1 MTLIRPFYALLAIL
15 LLGSAASAADPWAD
29 RVVEYIPGTGIP
41 QVFGSDPPLFYD
53 LDTASLGEPA
63 RTSGG
68 FVVSPY
74 SGPFAREDI
83 VSIGEG
89 GSLTVAFDEPVEDDP
104 MNPFGI
110 DLLVFGNAF
119 YTLSGGFPFADDAT
133 VTGASIEGGVIELSD
148 DGSTWVEVTGL
159 DADGLYPTN
168 GYADSTG
175 FFPAAPGGVL
185 SDFTLPVDPSYDPIG
200 DTSAEVYAA
209 YAGSGGG
216 AGVDIGAYGLASVS
230 YVRVSNPDGSGVVP
244 EIDAFADVSAVPEP
258 TALVLLAIGS
268 FSAIRRSRR

>member
-1 MTLIRPFYALLAIL
+1 MTVILPFFALLSLVL
-15 LLGSAASAADPWAD
+15 LAPTTMAADPWAD
-29 RVVEYIPGTGIP
+29 RVVEYTPGTGIP

-68 FVVSPY
+68 AVVSPY
-74 SGPFAREDI
+74 SSPFAREDI

-89 GSLTVAFDEPVEDDP
+89 GSLTVAFDEPVEDAP
-104 MNPFGI
+104 GNPFGI

-119 YTLSGGFPFADDAT
+119 YTLSGGWPFADDAT
-133 VTGASIEGGVIELSD
+133 VTGASIEGGVVELSD
-148 DGSTWVEVTGL
+148 DGVSWVEVTGL

-168 GYADSTG
+168 GYADASG

-185 SDFTLPVDPSYDPIG
+185 SDFTLPVDPSYNPIG

-216 AGVDIGAYGLASVS
+216 AGIDVGAYGLDSVS
-230 YVRVSNPDGSGVVP
+230 YVRVTNPIGSGAVP
-244 EIDAFADVSAVPEP
+244 EIDAFADVRSVPEP
-258 TALVLLAIGS
+258 TALALLAIGS
-268 FSAIRRSRR
+268 LAAIRRGQR

>member
-1 MTLIRPFYALLAIL
+1 MTVIRPSLALLSLALLAP
-15 LLGSAASAADPWAD
+15 STMAADPWAD

-74 SGPFAREDI
+74 SSPFAREDI

-89 GSLTVAFDEPVEDDP
+89 GSLTVAFDEPVADDP
-104 MNPFGI
+104 GNPFGI

-133 VTGASIEGGVIELSD
+133 VTGASIEGGVVELSA

-159 DADGLYPTN
+159 DADGLYPSN
-168 GYADSTG
+168 GYADASG
-175 FFPAAPGGVL
+175 FFPAAPGVVL

-216 AGVDIGAYGLASVS
+216 AGIDVGAYGLASVS
-230 YVRVSNPDGSGVVP
+230 YVRVTNPDGSGFVP
-244 EIDAFADVSAVPEP
+244 EIDAFADVRSIPEP
-258 TALVLLAIGS
+258 MAFVLLAFAS
-268 FSAIRRSRR
+268 LTATRRGQR